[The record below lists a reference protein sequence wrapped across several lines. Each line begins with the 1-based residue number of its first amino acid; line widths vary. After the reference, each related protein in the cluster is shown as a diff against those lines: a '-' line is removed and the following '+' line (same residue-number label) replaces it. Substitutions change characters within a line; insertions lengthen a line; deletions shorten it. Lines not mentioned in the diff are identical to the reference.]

1 MPPSASPLP
10 PNSLILVTGANGF
23 LGSHVCAALLAAGH
37 RVRGS
42 VRNPSK
48 CAWLASLFDSAHGPG
63 RFSLVAV
70 PDMAAPGAFDA
81 AVRGGVDAIAHV
93 ATVMGDLSPDAGA
106 VIPVVVAGAVNALE
120 AARKEGSVKA
130 FVYTSSS
137 TAAYSP
143 VPGEVGVVGSETW
156 NESAVRQ
163 AWAPKPWEEGRTA
176 KVYAASKCEAE
187 RAVWRWVEERE
198 REREDGVGF
207 RVNAVLPNVNFGRV
221 LDPKNQGHPT
231 TSGWAYDLAIGK
243 LAEHMWHAVQPPE
256 YYVNVED
263 TALIHVAA
271 LTRPDLDRQRIFAF
285 AGKFNWNTL
294 LQALRKLYPERTFYE
309 DREGLGHDLSTIVE
323 APKAE
328 KILRDISGRGWKSLE
343 ESLKENLEDLGW

>member
-143 VPGEVGVVGSETW
+143 VPGEGGVVGSETW

-176 KVYAASKCEAE
+176 KVYAAI
-187 RAVWRWVEERE
+187 
-198 REREDGVGF
+198 
-207 RVNAVLPNVNFGRV
+207 LPNVNFGRV

-243 LAEHMWHAVQPPE
+243 LAEHMWHAVQPQ

-285 AGKFNWNTL
+285 AGEFNWNTL

-328 KILRDISGRGWKSLE
+328 QILRDISGRGWKSLE
-343 ESLKENLEDLGW
+343 ESLKENLEDLCW